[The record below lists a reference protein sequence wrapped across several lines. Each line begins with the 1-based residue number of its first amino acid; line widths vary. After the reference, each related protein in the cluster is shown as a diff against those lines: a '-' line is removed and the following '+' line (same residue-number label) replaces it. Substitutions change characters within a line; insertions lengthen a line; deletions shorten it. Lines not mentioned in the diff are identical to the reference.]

1 MLVISKLNPLD
12 FKVRDNALPNWE
24 NTLQTFDEE
33 EFDGIVRRSDKQQLF
48 LASQTIP
55 TQIKT
60 DFDTGTDSV
69 KAILVDENGTQT
81 PLVVNVVFENTPI
94 SELDTKITFYQ
105 FDLQGLTEGCYY
117 VDVKGIKSGEPNV
130 YYRSEK
136 FEIVEGITEY
146 RRNIDNALPYTYIKD
161 HLKFSGTNS
170 DNNFDIYYADGFT
183 SEIWIPCRFN
193 ARQVEGEVDTYDN
206 NGNLSKLEDILQRSG
221 ELTTDSIPA
230 YLAEKAQYLAGTD
243 QFKINDLEFV
253 SVEKGES
260 EYTDN
265 LDTTTLT
272 ISLTQKYAI
281 GVNSDDV
288 GFEIGGDAEVAVD
301 NKQALNTSGSI
312 NFAISQGFSIN
323 QIIVVLK
330 TGTSGT
336 VKVGTTASGEEIL
349 REYTINGTGTH
360 KLLDREFVGDTD
372 AGWTTFVEFGGVG
385 ATFDIFIQTI
395 KFTQ

>member
-12 FKVRDNALPNWE
+12 FKVRDSALPNWE

-55 TQIKT
+55 TQVKT

-69 KAILVDENGTQT
+69 EATLVDENGNQT
-81 PLVVNVVFENTPI
+81 PLVVNVVFDNVI
-94 SELDTKITFYQ
+94 LSELDTKITFYQ

-117 VDVKGIKSGEPNV
+117 VDVKGIKSGSPNE
-130 YYRSEK
+130 YRRSEK
-136 FEIVEGITEY
+136 FEIVEGVTEY

-193 ARQVEGEVDTYDN
+193 QRQVEGEVDTYDN
-206 NGNLSKLEDILQRSG
+206 NGNLSKLQDILQRSG

-288 GFEIGGDAEVAVD
+288 GFEIGGDAVSPVEVLE
-301 NKQALNTSGSI
+301 ALNASGSDNFSAPAGYLI
-312 NFAISQGFSIN
+312 NA
-323 QIIVVLK
+323 VTLRLK
-330 TGTSGT
+330 SGTSAN
-336 VKVGTTASGEEIL
+336 VKIGLSPSSDDVVEWDLDTIGKVVPINVVQTGSLDSGYFIYYEI
-349 REYTINGTGTH
+349 T
-360 KLLDREFVGDTD
+360 
-372 AGWTTFVEFGGVG
+372 GVG
-385 ATFDIFIQTI
+385 ATVDIVIQTI
-395 KFTQ
+395 INS